1 MKVRQF
7 TGWIFNDEY
16 SFHVL
21 FSSNDCRVSTT
32 VLVYVD
38 FFLKPGL
45 FVQEKNTKPV
55 VTARKIFKA
64 RPVFSRPGHSHK

>member
-1 MKVRQF
+1 MKVQQF

-32 VLVYVD
+32 VLVYVH

-45 FVQEKNTKPV
+45 FVQEKNTK
-55 VTARKIFKA
+55 ARRHGKKNF
-64 RPVFSRPGHSHK
+64 